1 MIPEKG
7 EGGSPLPFFGKVCKK
22 YIQSC
27 NILFI
32 LAFLYL
38 YLVFLL

>member
-1 MIPEKG
+1 MITEKG

-22 YIQSC
+22 YLNR

-32 LAFLYL
+32 LTFLYL